1 MTTLSSQ
8 FITQMTYTQARREKI
23 IHFTLLCGIHKNH
36 GKNTFQQKLLSTMT
50 PEKTV
55 ALGVDNYFVLF
66 PHTVCAGALRILSVT
81 PGSRMCLEK
90 READSKR
97 LGKIWEHICK
107 IAPRVAETS
116 ASTSENSSLDE
127 AFSSIPPPV
136 TYAPDASVS
145 TGVTHVGGFWP
156 LKKVERWSEFR
167 TNVAN
172 FDFSGEAKFRAPAF
186 CDGISVRVESDVDTA
201 VGVNICK
208 IMNQLLG
215 PQFVFGKQKNSN
227 FGQDPTISRII
238 PDYTCRYFSNDDDA
252 GQIIFPIE
260 VVKGLIND
268 EGLSLE
274 STHARDSLRQ
284 IYNYMIAVESQG
296 NSAGFDESDSVES
309 LCKFY

>member
-1 MTTLSSQ
+1 
-8 FITQMTYTQARREKI
+8 
-23 IHFTLLCGIHKNH
+23 
-36 GKNTFQQKLLSTMT
+36 
-50 PEKTV
+50 
-55 ALGVDNYFVLF
+55 
-66 PHTVCAGALRILSVT
+66 
-81 PGSRMCLEK
+81 MCLEK

-284 IYNYMIAVESQG
+284 IYNYMIAVESQYG
-296 NSAGFDESDSVES
+296 VLSSYNYHWFLQRPKESPTDLNISEAIPLASTNPTVLKAYANFIRLEIF
-309 LCKFY
+309 CMRI